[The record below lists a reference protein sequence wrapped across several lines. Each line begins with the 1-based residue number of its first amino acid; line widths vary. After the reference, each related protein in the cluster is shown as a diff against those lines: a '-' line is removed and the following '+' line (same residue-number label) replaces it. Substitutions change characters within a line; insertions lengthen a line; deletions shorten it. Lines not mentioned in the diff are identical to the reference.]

1 MKNTGVGAERLI
13 FDGGGF
19 AEHRVIVRIW
29 GDPR

>member
-13 FDGGGF
+13 FDRDGF

-29 GDPR
+29 GDAR